1 MYHYTTLRTPQTSC
15 IRLQQICNR
24 QSVQLGS
31 IFFCL
36 YLKWLSNC
44 VNDIMI
50 TRKHTLHMNTL
61 DKQMHTYIVYGI
73 VPTEKEE
80 YAYILI
86 KLITGNLLF
95 KPHINVDSNIDWSEK
110 IALLVVLKGSSLLSL
125 RGDNNQI
132 QQTR

>member
-1 MYHYTTLRTPQTSC
+1 MH
-15 IRLQQICNR
+15 
-24 QSVQLGS
+24 
-31 IFFCL
+31 
-36 YLKWLSNC
+36 
-44 VNDIMI
+44 
-50 TRKHTLHMNTL
+50 TL

-73 VPTEKEE
+73 VLTEKEE

-95 KPHINVDSNIDWSEK
+95 KPHINVDSNIDCSEK